1 MACAGRDAIAVA
13 KTGSGKTLAFLLPV
27 FHRMALRGPPPA
39 TPVPSPT
46 ALVLAPTRELAL
58 QIHAEC
64 ERFGRPAGVH
74 AVAVYGGAPMG
85 DQKDALRAA
94 AREVSVSGFVV
105 VATPGRLCDL
115 MTQRSLA
122 LDRCHHL
129 VLDEADRMLDMG
141 FEPQLREVFAAA
153 PPPADVA
160 DASLADGAGRP
171 THLFNATWPK
181 SVRKMA
187 AKFLAPVPTG
197 VPRRGCRDGVPDG
210 VPTRPPPTT
219 TRPPAP

>member
-1 MACAGRDAIAVA
+1 
-13 KTGSGKTLAFLLPV
+13 
-27 FHRMALRGPPPA
+27 MALRGPPPA

-160 DASLADGAGRP
+160 DASLADGASRQ
-171 THLFNATWPK
+171 TLLFTATWPQ

-187 AKFLAPVPTG
+187 AKCLAPVPTG
-197 VPRRGCRDGVPDG
+197 GAETGGAETGGAETG